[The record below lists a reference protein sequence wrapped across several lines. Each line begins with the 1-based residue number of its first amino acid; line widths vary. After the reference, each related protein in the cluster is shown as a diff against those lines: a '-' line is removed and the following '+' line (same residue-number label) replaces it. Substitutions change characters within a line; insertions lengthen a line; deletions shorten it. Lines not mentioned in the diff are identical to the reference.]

1 MKKKLYEKV
10 NELSILNT
18 QLELEVMRN
27 HRAKEAIKKVEAEME
42 RLKQA
47 RRTVDRDMDIGKLS
61 HIYEKMLRLFDGE
74 MKYTY
79 FKIVHGQ
86 C

>member
-47 RRTVDRDMDIGKLS
+47 RRTVGYR
-61 HIYEKMLRLFDGE
+61 
-74 MKYTY
+74 
-79 FKIVHGQ
+79 
-86 C
+86 

>member
-27 HRAKEAIKKVEAEME
+27 HRAKEAIEKVEAEME

-47 RRTVDRDMDIGKLS
+47 RRTVDRDMDIGK
-61 HIYEKMLRLFDGE
+61 
-74 MKYTY
+74 
-79 FKIVHGQ
+79 
-86 C
+86 

>member
-27 HRAKEAIKKVEAEME
+27 HRAKEAIEKVEAEMQ

-47 RRTVDRDMDIGKLS
+47 RRTVDRDMDIGK
-61 HIYEKMLRLFDGE
+61 
-74 MKYTY
+74 
-79 FKIVHGQ
+79 
-86 C
+86 

>member
-18 QLELEVMRN
+18 QLELKVMRN

-47 RRTVDRDMDIGKLS
+47 RRTVDRDMDIGK
-61 HIYEKMLRLFDGE
+61 
-74 MKYTY
+74 
-79 FKIVHGQ
+79 
-86 C
+86 

>member
-47 RRTVDRDMDIGKLS
+47 KRTVDRDMDIGK
-61 HIYEKMLRLFDGE
+61 
-74 MKYTY
+74 
-79 FKIVHGQ
+79 
-86 C
+86 

>member
-27 HRAKEAIKKVEAEME
+27 HRAKETIEKVEAEME
-42 RLKQA
+42 RLKQP
-47 RRTVDRDMDIGKLS
+47 RRTVDRDMDIGK
-61 HIYEKMLRLFDGE
+61 
-74 MKYTY
+74 
-79 FKIVHGQ
+79 
-86 C
+86 